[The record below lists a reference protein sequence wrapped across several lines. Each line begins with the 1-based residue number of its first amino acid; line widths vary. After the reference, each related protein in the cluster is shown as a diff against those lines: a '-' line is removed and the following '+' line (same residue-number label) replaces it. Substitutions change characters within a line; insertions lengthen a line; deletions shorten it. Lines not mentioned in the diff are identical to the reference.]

1 MISKHKSISLLVQL
15 FDDNK
20 LTFREIALLRQVFD
34 EAVVACN
41 EARSDIKADYH
52 MGRGAHP
59 ELPSQSIEDDFYY
72 TMEAQAEQRLAI
84 HGIGASGPAL
94 SAVVDFAVEK
104 AEFEPRD
111 FYFLTR

>member
-41 EARSDIKADYH
+41 EGRSDIEADYN
-52 MGRGAHP
+52 MGP
-59 ELPSQSIEDDFYY
+59 PYY
-72 TMEAQAEQRLAI
+72 IIIWGEVLIRNYQANL
-84 HGIGASGPAL
+84 
-94 SAVVDFAVEK
+94 
-104 AEFEPRD
+104 
-111 FYFLTR
+111 

>member
-1 MISKHKSISLLVQL
+1 
-15 FDDNK
+15 
-20 LTFREIALLRQVFD
+20 
-34 EAVVACN
+34 
-41 EARSDIKADYH
+41 

-72 TMEAQAEQRLAI
+72 TLGAQAQQCLAK
-84 HGIGASGPAL
+84 HGIGASDPAL

-104 AEFEPRD
+104 AEFEPAD